1 MAIFLVV
8 IAGGVVRMSGS
19 GMGCPDWPKCFG
31 QYVPPTSVEELPE
44 NYKDIY
50 SEKRANKI
58 DKFSNYLEKL
68 GLNEKAEQLRNDK
81 SLLEEQDFN
90 AVQTWTEYI
99 NRLAGALSGLFM
111 LACLLV
117 SFFAKTNKSKLILLA
132 FIQLIVTYFQ
142 AWMGSIVVA
151 TNLLPWVLTIHM
163 LLAVVIIVIQMLH
176 IRATYLRPK
185 KIPVSAGFKNLVWF
199 VVLLS
204 IVQIL
209 AGTQVRQ
216 QVDEFYGA
224 LPRDSWANALDNVF
238 KFHRSFAIAIVLF
251 NVIIFYLNYKR
262 NYGFNLPQ
270 IIMAVILVEVL
281 SGIILSYLAFP
292 AAMQPIH
299 LLFSFIIISLQIS
312 LLLKL
317 KKP

>member
-31 QYVPPTSVEELPE
+31 QYVPPTSIDELPE

-50 SEKRANKI
+50 SEKRAKKI
-58 DKFSNYLEKL
+58 DKFSLYLEKL
-68 GLNEKAEQLRNDK
+68 GLNEKAEQLRSDE

-99 NRLAGALSGLFM
+99 NRLTGALSGLFM
-111 LACLLV
+111 LTCLLV
-117 SFFAKTNKSKLILLA
+117 SLFVKNNRNKLVFLA
-132 FIQLIVTYFQ
+132 FVQLIVTFFQ

-163 LLAVVIIVIQMLH
+163 LLAVVIIVIQLLH
-176 IRATYLRPK
+176 IRATYLRPT
-185 KIPVSAGFKNLVWF
+185 KIQVSKVFKNLVWLSI
-199 VVLLS
+199 LLS
-204 IVQIL
+204 LIQIL

-216 QVDEFYGA
+216 QVDELYQVI
-224 LPRDSWANALDNVF
+224 PRDTWINSLDNIF
-238 KFHRSFAIAIVLF
+238 KFHRSFAIAIILLNAIILF
-251 NVIIFYLNYKR
+251 VNYKKF
-262 NYGFNLPQ
+262 YGFNLPQ
-270 IIMAVILVEVL
+270 IIIGVILIEVISGVVL
-281 SGIILSYLAFP
+281 SYFSFP

-299 LLFSFIIISLQIS
+299 LLFSFIIVSLQIS

-317 KKP
+317 KKA